1 MTRCEK
7 TKKRAV
13 FRCPCSRASFAAG
26 RFTRFRA
33 SQTKQMTRRFFRF
46 HELVAVTLGVLFVV
60 SCSSSG
66 AGTGCGCME
75 PLPSGR
81 YVGPKVDDAVN
92 LRLSPAGIN
101 YLNNNWQ
108 QLVQMFAPGGALQIP
123 VACMKTNVA
132 VLGDVTIADQGAA
145 NGNGKLDGNCT
156 AADLPANVTVNI
168 TGFQLVPKAPN
179 IIEGSLSISVDTGKI
194 YARTTTGNSVL
205 CLGLSKPECSVRFNT
220 AKAAGVT
227 NKITAQVKF
236 AIDTKWDKW
245 LSFEVLKPLKGV
257 GICGTQPDCL
267 DPNDIDISGE
277 NTCGNLL
284 CGLADWAP
292 LKNLLFDLV
301 APLLQTQIDKAVAAQ
316 SCEAC
321 GTGKPAC
328 PQYPNGTPVA
338 ASTCEA
344 ATSTCKDSATS
355 KCVPRFL
362 GVEGRVNLGTGP
374 LANFG
379 VPSSAMLDLSV
390 GAGSSVSV
398 DQGINIGTR
407 AGLTAVTVAPCVPMQ
422 AAPPMVAIPAPQL
435 DAEADPTKGAYH
447 AGVAISSQF
456 MNLSFHQAHQAG
468 ALCLQMSSATVGLLN
483 SGLFKTFLP
492 SLGKLATRDGKDA
505 PMMIALRPGKAPVV
519 DIGKGTFDPVTKKP
533 IEPLLLVKL
542 PDVTVDFYAM
552 IDERFAR
559 LFSLTADISLP
570 VSLIFTGCDSVT
582 PAIGDLK
589 MLIGNIRTANSE
601 MLAEDPKVLADL
613 IPAVIGLAEP
623 AVASA
628 LKPFALPALGQ
639 FKLKV
644 NEVKGIGNVSGTK
657 LYNHLALY
665 AELKMPINCAVSS
678 PKTVASLKRS
688 EIPPAKAMLAT
699 GQGLPL
705 PRAILD
711 VHALGKTGTPE
722 FAFRVDEGSWS
733 TFFPAPNGE
742 LVVEHPVFLLQGQHR
757 IEVRSRVE
765 EDPHG
770 VSAPVQVGFMVD
782 FDAPVVKLTADRAH
796 DLIAIS
802 AHDVITPDDKLAYA
816 FAIGEGAFTDF
827 GVARDIG
834 LTAVEAR
841 GGVTVRVRDQ
851 AGNIGEAKWLAP
863 VTALRPDDA
872 TQAVP
877 GETQASG
884 CSAGL
889 GGLSVAG
896 LALLALIRRRRQ
908 N

>member
-1 MTRCEK
+1 
-7 TKKRAV
+7 
-13 FRCPCSRASFAAG
+13 
-26 RFTRFRA
+26 
-33 SQTKQMTRRFFRF
+33 MTRRFFRF

-60 SCSSSG
+60 SCSSGGG
-66 AGTGCGCME
+66 ATGCGCME
-75 PLPSGR
+75 PLPTGR

-101 YLNNNWQ
+101 YLNTNWQ
-108 QLVQMFAPGGALQIP
+108 QLVEMFAPGGALQIP
-123 VACMKTNVA
+123 VGCMKQNVA
-132 VLGDVTIADQGAA
+132 VLGDVTIADQGNAS
-145 NGNGKLDGNCT
+145 GQGKLDGNCT
-156 AADLPANVTVNI
+156 PGVDLPANVTVNI
-168 TGFQLVPKAPN
+168 TGFQLVPKANPDGGLGDVV
-179 IIEGSLSISVDTGKI
+179 EGSLTISVDTGKI
-194 YARTTTGNSVL
+194 FARTTNPNSFG
-205 CLGLSKPECSVRFNT
+205 CIFLSPVECSVRFNT
-220 AKAAGVT
+220 AKAAVAPAKAT

-277 NTCGNLL
+277 NFCGNLL
-284 CGLADWAP
+284 CGLADWKP
-292 LKNLLFDLV
+292 LKNLLFDLI
-301 APLLQTQIDKAVAAQ
+301 APLLQTQVDKAVAAQ
-316 SCEAC
+316 SCEQC

-328 PQYPNGTPVA
+328 PQYPNGNPVA

-344 ATSTCKDSATS
+344 ATSTCKDSATG

-379 VPSSAMLDLSV
+379 VPASAMLDLSV
-390 GAGSSVSV
+390 GAGSSVSI
-398 DQGINIGTR
+398 DQKQGINIGTR
-407 AGLTAVTVAPCVPMQ
+407 AGLNAVTVAPCVPMQ
-422 AAPPMVAIPAPQL
+422 AAPPMVAIPAPDL
-435 DAEADPTKGAYH
+435 DGAADLTKGAYH

-456 MNLSFHQAHQAG
+456 MNLSFHQAHQSG

-505 PMMIALRPGKAPVV
+505 PMMIALRPGRAPVV

-589 MLIGNIRTANSE
+589 MLIANIRTANSE

-639 FKLKV
+639 FKLKI

-665 AELKMPINCAVSS
+665 AELKMPGACAVSS

-688 EIPPAKAMLAT
+688 EIPAAKAMLAT

-782 FDAPVVKLTADRAH
+782 FDPPEVKLSADRAS
-796 DLIAIS
+796 DLISLS
-802 AHDVITPDDKLAYA
+802 AHDVITPADKLEYA
-816 FAIGEGAFTDF
+816 FALGEGAFTDF
-827 GVARDIG
+827 GVLRDIG
-834 LTAVEAR
+834 LTAVEAQ

-851 AGNIGEAKWLAP
+851 QGNVGEAKWRAP
-863 VTALRPDDA
+863 VTALRPEEA
-872 TQAVP
+872 SSAVP
-877 GETQASG
+877 GGTQAEG

-889 GGLSVAG
+889 GGLSMGA
-896 LALLALIRRRRQ
+896 LALLALARRRRR